1 VRRCDAPLRRLRDLG
16 NQNAFPAVIQ
26 AVKLLE
32 ILKVAVAAIWAHK
45 LRSALTLL
53 GMIVGVTA
61 FVTVVSLIQG
71 FNVYIDEKIA
81 GIGAK
86 SFSVQ
91 RFNPFEDFKDTD
103 TIAAAQRRNKELTLD
118 DYQYLKDRA
127 QLIGKIGA
135 KARGSPSLV
144 KRNDQILEDVFVIGA
159 TANTADIDNRTIAN
173 GRFFIDSE
181 NDGAARVAY
190 VGADIASKLFPAGN
204 PIGGEIDIRGLPYRV
219 IGVEEVKG
227 TVFGIPQDS
236 FIVIPLKTYQV
247 NFGPLMR
254 QRSLYFTATS
264 KTDETFND
272 AVEEARLL
280 MRARRH
286 LGPNEKDNFGIVT
299 PDAITGLRDRLFGTI
314 FLVAIAVPGIAM
326 IVGAI
331 VIMNI
336 MLVSVTERTKEI
348 GLRKSLGARKA
359 DILKQFLVE
368 AITLATIGGAVGIFL
383 AWIVGKI
390 VTASFFPTYLSLGAI
405 LLALGA
411 SGGVGILS
419 GIVPAWKAARLDP
432 IEALR
437 AET

>member
-1 VRRCDAPLRRLRDLG
+1 
-16 NQNAFPAVIQ
+16 
-26 AVKLLE
+26 VKLLE

-135 KARGSPSLV
+135 KARGSPSQV
-144 KRNDQILEDVFVIGA
+144 KRNEQILDDVFVIGA
-159 TANTADIDNRTIAN
+159 TANTSDIDNRNIAD
-173 GRFFIDSE
+173 GRFFIDAE
-181 NDGAARVAY
+181 NDSAARVAY
-190 VGADIASKLFPAGN
+190 VGADIANKLFPAGN
-204 PIGGEIDIRGLPYRV
+204 SINGEIEIRGLPYRV
-219 IGVEEVKG
+219 IGVEAVKG
-227 TVFGIPQDS
+227 TVFGIPQDT
-236 FIVIPLKTYQV
+236 FVVVPLKTYAL
-247 NFGPLMR
+247 NFGPLVR

-264 KTDETFND
+264 KTDEVFND
-272 AVEEARLL
+272 AVEEVRFL
-280 MRARRH
+280 MRARHH
-286 LGPNEKDNFGIVT
+286 LKPNEKDNFGIVT
-299 PDAITGLRDRLFGTI
+299 PDAITGLRDRIFGTV
-314 FLVAIAVPGIAM
+314 FLVAIIVPGIAL

-348 GLRKSLGARKA
+348 GLRKSLGARKV
-359 DILKQFLVE
+359 DILKQFLFE
-368 AITLATIGGAVGIFL
+368 AVTLATIGGAVGILL
-383 AWIVGKI
+383 AWIVGKA
-390 VTASFFPTYLSLGAI
+390 VTALIFPTYLSVLAILGA
-405 LLALGA
+405 LAA
-411 SGGVGILS
+411 SGGVGVLS
-419 GIVPAWKAARLDP
+419 GIIPAWKAARLDP

-437 AET
+437 AD

>member
-1 VRRCDAPLRRLRDLG
+1 MNLIEV
-16 NQNAFPAVIQ
+16 
-26 AVKLLE
+26 
-32 ILKVAVAAIWAHK
+32 LKVAVAAIWAHK

-118 DYQYLKDRA
+118 DYDYLKEHA
-127 QLIGKIGA
+127 TLIGKIGA
-135 KARGSPSLV
+135 KARGTPSQI
-144 KRNDQILEDVFVIGA
+144 KRNDQVLDDIFVIGA
-159 TANTADIDNRTIAN
+159 TANTADIDNRSIAN
-173 GRFFIDSE
+173 GRFFTDTE
-181 NDGAARVAY
+181 NDGGARVAY
-190 VGADIASKLFPAGN
+190 VGADIASKLFPAGD
-204 PIGGEIDIRGLPYRV
+204 PIGGEIYIRGLPYRV

-227 TVFGIPQDS
+227 TVFGIPQDN
-236 FIVIPLKTYQV
+236 FIVIPLKTYSID
-247 NFGPLMR
+247 FGALVR

-264 KTDETFND
+264 KTDDTFND
-272 AVEEARLL
+272 AVEEARFL
-280 MRARRH
+280 MRARHR
-286 LGPNEKDNFGIVT
+286 LAPNEKDNFGIVT

-314 FLVAIAVPGIAM
+314 FIVAIAVPFIAL

-348 GLRKSLGARKA
+348 GLRKSLGARKG
-359 DILKQFLVE
+359 DILKQFLLE
-368 AITLATIGGAVGIFL
+368 AVTMATIGGAIGIFL

-390 VTASFFPTYLSLGAI
+390 VTAMIFPTYLSLLAI
-405 LLALGA
+405 LFALAV
-411 SGGVGILS
+411 SGGMGVLS

-437 AET
+437 TEL

>member
-1 VRRCDAPLRRLRDLG
+1 
-16 NQNAFPAVIQ
+16 
-26 AVKLLE
+26 VKLFE

-71 FNVYIDEKIA
+71 FNLYIDEKIA

-86 SFSVQ
+86 SFSIQ

-118 DYQYLKDRA
+118 DYEYLKEKA
-127 QLIGKIGA
+127 TLINKLGA
-135 KARGSPSLV
+135 KARGTPAEI
-144 KRNDQILEDVFVIGA
+144 KRGDQLLEDVFVIGA
-159 TANTADIDNRTIAN
+159 TANTADIDNRNIEF
-173 GRFFIDSE
+173 GRFFSDVE
-181 NDGAARVAY
+181 AEGAARVAY
-190 VGADIASKLFPAGN
+190 IGADIATKLFPAGN
-204 PIGGEIDIRGLPYRV
+204 PVNGEIYVRGLPYRV
-219 IGVEEVKG
+219 IGVEAVKG
-227 TVFGIPQDS
+227 TVFGVPQDN
-236 FIVIPLKTYQV
+236 FVVIPLKTYQV
-247 NFGPLMR
+247 DFGPLIR

-264 KTDETFND
+264 KSDETFND
-272 AVEEARLL
+272 AVEEARFL

-286 LGPNEKDNFGIVT
+286 LEPGEKDNFGIVT
-299 PDAITGLRDRLFGTI
+299 PDAITGLRDRIFGTFFI
-314 FLVAIAVPGIAM
+314 IAMVVPGIAL

-348 GLRKSLGARKA
+348 GLRKSLGARRV
-359 DILKQFLVE
+359 DVLKQFLTE
-368 AITLATIGGAVGIFL
+368 AITLATIGGAIGVFL

-390 VTASFFPTYLSLGAI
+390 MTAIFLQTYLSIWAIAGAI
-405 LLALGA
+405 GVSALAGA
-411 SGGVGILS
+411 ISGLF
-419 GIVPAWKAARLDP
+419 PAWKAARLDP

-437 AET
+437 ADT

>member
-1 VRRCDAPLRRLRDLG
+1 
-16 NQNAFPAVIQ
+16 
-26 AVKLLE
+26 
-32 ILKVAVAAIWAHK
+32 
-45 LRSALTLL
+45 
-53 GMIVGVTA
+53 MIVGVTA

-71 FNVYIDEKIA
+71 FNKYIDEKIA

-86 SFSVQ
+86 SFSIQ

-103 TIAAAQRRNKELTLD
+103 TIAAAQRRNKDLTLA
-118 DYQYLKDRA
+118 DYDYLKERSTF
-127 QLIGKIGA
+127 IGKIGA
-135 KARGSPSLV
+135 KARGTPSQI
-144 KRNDQILEDVFVIGA
+144 KRNDQLLDDVFVIGA
-159 TANTADIDNRTIAN
+159 TANTADIDNRTIEN
-173 GRFFIDSE
+173 GRFFSE
-181 NDGAARVAY
+181 TEADGAARVAY
-190 VGADIASKLFPAGN
+190 VGADIATKLFPAGN
-204 PIGGEIDIRGLPYRV
+204 AIGGEIDIRGLPYRV

-236 FIVIPLKTYQV
+236 FIVIPLKTYSLD
-247 NFGPLMR
+247 FGPLIR

-264 KTDETFND
+264 RVDDQFND
-272 AVEEARLL
+272 AVEETRYI
-280 MRARRH
+280 MRARRR
-286 LGPNEKDNFGIVT
+286 LGPSEKDNFGIVT

-314 FLVAIAVPGIAM
+314 FLVAIFVPGIAL

-348 GLRKSLGARKA
+348 GLRKSLGARKG
-359 DILKQFLVE
+359 DILKQFLLE

-383 AWIVGKI
+383 AWVVGKI
-390 VTASFFPTYLSLGAI
+390 VTATFFPTYLSIIAVLGA
-405 LLALGA
+405 LAA

-437 AET
+437 ADG